1 MFAEEVNECYDFRA
15 IANIQLMFYLSGS
28 IKFEIKMR
36 GLEIS

>member
-28 IKFEIKMR
+28 IKFEIKMFAIDF
-36 GLEIS
+36 L